1 MIHDFKFKNTYKFRE
16 AAIYFEQHGCY
27 NDGGIKDTLDY
38 NNYWNREFKRCLE
51 GLVIEGIRISGY
63 HYFYLNYCPIE
74 QVRSLT
80 SNKDK
85 TSKSAAERFTSFPK
99 FWDLDWIYFTVLD
112 IAEYGIA
119 GETLDEKIENYN
131 KLPIELNLNLNLENL
146 NGGKHLL
153 FLKARGIG
161 ASWKGGSMPARNFFF
176 VRNSKSYMYADSTQY
191 LIKDGVFN
199 KFLTFKN
206 FINQNTPFYKYT
218 DVKNDLAGMH
228 IRASHKDLNGN
239 EKGFMSEVM
248 AVTVAGK
255 PDSIRG
261 KRGKVT
267 LFEEFGTFNKGGD
280 AWEVSKSSHEEGNL
294 VFGTMVAYGCVCAGT
309 MVWTGNGNYI
319 KIEDLYQDDNILGY
333 DIIEGKTSNEVINC
347 HPIGI
352 KECVRITTNTGRYL
366 ECSVDHPILHSSRSM
381 NSRPRCKENN
391 KKRLFKKTMSFKEAS
406 KLSIDD
412 QVAIIEEIPFF
423 GTMIIEEPRLIG
435 WLIGDGSYGF
445 DQTPRIANCDEEI
458 LNYVTSNFETSISA
472 QHITKTGKIYQDL
485 RIKNITK
492 LLRLIG
498 IYGQTKQN
506 KRLPWFIHKCDKKTI
521 VELLG
526 GFYDTDGHV
535 SKASIVLT
543 SSCYELLDQTRVLCQ
558 KLGIHGTINKINPN
572 IKEDRKDKNPWYVF
586 TICDIKSISV
596 FKENIEFKLK
606 YKQEAL
612 NLLVENNSCKKS
624 LLSNNIKGLRFEKI
638 VKIEE
643 LGEKEIYNLT
653 AGVTETYI
661 ANGIVTHNTAGLD
674 GKAFETMEKMFF
686 NPRVFGLLEFD
697 NIFDDDLMGTQCAFF
712 LPATY
717 NVAYVDKE
725 GNTDQITAREFIDK
739 ERAKKLKSTDPLDA
753 AKAKMEHPL
762 KPSEALLRVTNS
774 ILPKAELLTH
784 KTQLVASGNLHNL
797 AVYGFLED
805 TKDGVKFKPTEDAR
819 PVLKYPHDL
828 REDNQ
833 GCISL
838 WEAPYRTENG
848 SIPDNL
854 YVVCVDPYMHD
865 SSQGDSLGAAYVI
878 KNINNFSRPDDM
890 IVASFVGR
898 PASMDLF
905 HKHIR
910 QLSEYYNAKIGY
922 ENNAGQG
929 LLSYFKNN
937 KKLHLLAPEFELG
950 YNENIPK
957 SSVKR
962 GFGMHIDGARKKLG
976 ISYLADWLVKQWMTT
991 EDGEIL
997 YNYHKIN
1004 DVGLLDEL
1012 IKYQDDRNVDRVSA
1026 LIIAMFHL
1034 KEIEYKIGIIS
1045 DRDKNVDTYFS
1056 MPLFQ

>member
-1 MIHDFKFKNTYKFRE
+1 MIPNFKFKDTWKFRE
-16 AAIYFEQHGCY
+16 SAIFFEKNGRY

-38 NNYWNREFKRCLE
+38 TNFWKREEKRCIE
-51 GLVIEGIRISGY
+51 GLTVDGIRISGY

-74 QVRSLT
+74 QKRAVT

-85 TSKSAAERFTSFPK
+85 TVKTAAESFTNFPK
-99 FWDLDWIYFTVLD
+99 FWDLDWMYFTALD
-112 IAEYGIA
+112 IAEYGIE
-119 GETLDEKIENYN
+119 GETLEEKIENYN
-131 KLPIELNLNLNLENL
+131 KLPLELDLILDMDNLS
-146 NGGKHLL
+146 GGKHLL
-153 FLKARGIG
+153 WLKFRGCG
-161 ASWKGGSMPARNFFF
+161 ASWKGASMPTRNFFF
-176 VRNSKSYMYADSTQY
+176 LRKSKSYMYADSTEY
-191 LIKDGVFN
+191 LLKDGVFN
-199 KFLTFKN
+199 KFLQYKS
-206 FINQNTPFYKYT
+206 FINTHTPFFKYS
-218 DVKNDLAGMH
+218 DVKNDLSEMH
-228 IRASHKDLNGN
+228 VRASHKDNFGN
-239 EKGFMSEVM
+239 ERGYMSEVM
-248 AVTVAGK
+248 AVSVAGK
-255 PDSIRG
+255 PDKVRG
-261 KRGKVT
+261 KRGKLV

-280 AWEVSKSSHEEGNL
+280 VFSVTRSSLEELNL
-294 VFGTMVAYGCVCAGT
+294 VFGTAVLYG
-309 MVWTGNGNYI
+309 
-319 KIEDLYQDDNILGY
+319 
-333 DIIEGKTSNEVINC
+333 
-347 HPIGI
+347 
-352 KECVRITTNTGRYL
+352 
-366 ECSVDHPILHSSRSM
+366 
-381 NSRPRCKENN
+381 
-391 KKRLFKKTMSFKEAS
+391 
-406 KLSIDD
+406 
-412 QVAIIEEIPFF
+412 
-423 GTMIIEEPRLIG
+423 
-435 WLIGDGSYGF
+435 
-445 DQTPRIANCDEEI
+445 
-458 LNYVTSNFETSISA
+458 
-472 QHITKTGKIYQDL
+472 
-485 RIKNITK
+485 
-492 LLRLIG
+492 
-498 IYGQTKQN
+498 
-506 KRLPWFIHKCDKKTI
+506 
-521 VELLG
+521 
-526 GFYDTDGHV
+526 
-535 SKASIVLT
+535 
-543 SSCYELLDQTRVLCQ
+543 
-558 KLGIHGTINKINPN
+558 
-572 IKEDRKDKNPWYVF
+572 
-586 TICDIKSISV
+586 
-596 FKENIEFKLK
+596 
-606 YKQEAL
+606 
-612 NLLVENNSCKKS
+612 
-624 LLSNNIKGLRFEKI
+624 
-638 VKIEE
+638 
-643 LGEKEIYNLT
+643 T
-653 AGVTETYI
+653 AGI
-661 ANGIVTHNTAGLD
+661 D
-674 GKAFETMEKMFF
+674 GKSFETMERMFF
-686 NPRVFGLLEFD
+686 APRVFGFLRFNNVL
-697 NIFDDDLMGTQCAFF
+697 DDDMIGTECAFF
-712 LPATY
+712 TPADL
-717 NVAYVDKE
+717 NVANVDSE
-725 GNTDQITAREFIDK
+725 GNSDRVTNRIFIEK
-739 ERAKKLKSTDPLDA
+739 QRAEILRSSDPLDA

-898 PASMDLF
+898 PVSMDLF

-1004 DVGLLDEL
+1004 DIGLLDEL
-1012 IKYQDDRNVDRVSA
+1012 IKYQDDRNLDRISA
-1026 LIIAMFHL
+1026 IIIAMFHL
-1034 KEIEYKIGIIS
+1034 KEIEYKVGIVN
-1045 DRDKNVDTYFS
+1045 DRSKNVDTYFS

>member
-1 MIHDFKFKNTYKFRE
+1 MIPNFKFKDTWKFRE
-16 AAIYFEQHGCY
+16 SAIFFEKNGRY

-38 NNYWNREFKRCLE
+38 TNFWKREEKRCIE
-51 GLVIEGIRISGY
+51 GLTVDGIRISGY

-74 QVRSLT
+74 QKRAVT
-80 SNKDK
+80 NNKDK
-85 TSKSAAERFTSFPK
+85 TVKTAAESFTNFPK
-99 FWDLDWIYFTVLD
+99 FWDLDWMYFTALD
-112 IAEYGIA
+112 IAEYGIE
-119 GETLDEKIENYN
+119 GETLEEKIENYN
-131 KLPIELNLNLNLENL
+131 KLPLELDLILDMDNLS
-146 NGGKHLL
+146 GGKHLL
-153 FLKARGIG
+153 WLKFRGCG
-161 ASWKGGSMPARNFFF
+161 ASWKGASMPTRNFFF
-176 VRNSKSYMYADSTQY
+176 LRKSKSYMYADSTEY
-191 LIKDGVFN
+191 LLKDGVFN
-199 KFLTFKN
+199 KFLQYKS
-206 FINQNTPFYKYT
+206 FINTHTPFFKYT
-218 DVKNDLAGMH
+218 DVKNDLSEMH
-228 IRASHKDLNGN
+228 VRASHKDNFGN
-239 EKGFMSEVM
+239 ERGYMSEVM
-248 AVTVAGK
+248 AVSVAGK
-255 PDSIRG
+255 PDKAHPYSSNVLTTLGYKKWGDLQIGDKVFNKEGLPVTVEELHEFGTQDIYTVTLSDGRTAQATLNHEWSIEKWITQGNKRVLKTLICTTKELLDYTKQPSYITNKIKLSIPLAVDYTHAEVPIEAYTLGLLLGDGSLKKSTSNNTYLTMKHDDVNNLRQFIPYRVEHEKWGGDIRNIIYISGARELLKDLNLFDKMSGTKFIPDIYKFNSKKVRLAIINGLLDTDGSVTKDYGVIEYSSKSSQLADDFVWIVRSLGYGAKKGSKVIKGVTYYRCYIYCKPDTTELFNLNRKKDLILRKKWNAFALQRSTYIHVDTIEYSHKENARCITTEESSFSKSGDYLIEDFVPTLNCRG
-261 KRGKVT
+261 KRGKLV

-280 AWEVSKSSHEEGNL
+280 TYSVTRSSLEELNL
-294 VFGTMVAYGCVCAGT
+294 VFGTAVLYG
-309 MVWTGNGNYI
+309 
-319 KIEDLYQDDNILGY
+319 
-333 DIIEGKTSNEVINC
+333 
-347 HPIGI
+347 
-352 KECVRITTNTGRYL
+352 
-366 ECSVDHPILHSSRSM
+366 
-381 NSRPRCKENN
+381 
-391 KKRLFKKTMSFKEAS
+391 
-406 KLSIDD
+406 
-412 QVAIIEEIPFF
+412 
-423 GTMIIEEPRLIG
+423 
-435 WLIGDGSYGF
+435 
-445 DQTPRIANCDEEI
+445 
-458 LNYVTSNFETSISA
+458 
-472 QHITKTGKIYQDL
+472 
-485 RIKNITK
+485 
-492 LLRLIG
+492 
-498 IYGQTKQN
+498 
-506 KRLPWFIHKCDKKTI
+506 
-521 VELLG
+521 
-526 GFYDTDGHV
+526 
-535 SKASIVLT
+535 
-543 SSCYELLDQTRVLCQ
+543 
-558 KLGIHGTINKINPN
+558 
-572 IKEDRKDKNPWYVF
+572 
-586 TICDIKSISV
+586 
-596 FKENIEFKLK
+596 
-606 YKQEAL
+606 
-612 NLLVENNSCKKS
+612 
-624 LLSNNIKGLRFEKI
+624 
-638 VKIEE
+638 
-643 LGEKEIYNLT
+643 T
-653 AGVTETYI
+653 AGI
-661 ANGIVTHNTAGLD
+661 D
-674 GKAFETMEKMFF
+674 GKSFETMERMFF
-686 NPRVFGLLEFD
+686 APRVFGFLRFNNVL
-697 NIFDDDLMGTQCAFF
+697 DDDMIGTECAFF
-712 LPATY
+712 TPADL
-717 NVAYVDKE
+717 NVANVDSE
-725 GNTDQITAREFIDK
+725 GNSDRVTNRIFIEK
-739 ERAKKLKSTDPLDA
+739 QRAEILRSSDPLDA

-848 SIPDNL
+848 TIPDNL

-910 QLSEYYNAKIGY
+910 QLAEYYNAKIGY

-1004 DVGLLDEL
+1004 DIGLLDEL